1 MEMSNIIPIIN
12 LALELLLLY
21 TYINKVWRCNGM
33 KLIKKILTIAN
44 LKANQIIEET
54 NNSQTRTPLIKKD
67 ELLNDYK
74 LSNDRIDQLRAS
86 IRNTKL

>member
-1 MEMSNIIPIIN
+1 
-12 LALELLLLY
+12 
-21 TYINKVWRCNGM
+21 M